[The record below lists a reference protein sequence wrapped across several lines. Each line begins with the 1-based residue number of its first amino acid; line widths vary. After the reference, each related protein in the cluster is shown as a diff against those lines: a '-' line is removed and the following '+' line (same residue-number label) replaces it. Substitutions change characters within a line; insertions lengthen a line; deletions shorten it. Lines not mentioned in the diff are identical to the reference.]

1 MLSWPLTSVHA
12 AARLGGLYCG
22 RCAITRHAFE
32 LFTDGRDN
40 AGSGDWVWQWV
51 RFAKNEES
59 LKAHL
64 RIGFYTNCMCYYILF
79 DSICTIRRLLRDGE
93 RSHPSDVRL

>member
-1 MLSWPLTSVHA
+1 MICLH
-12 AARLGGLYCG
+12 CG

-51 RFAKNEES
+51 RFAKNQES
-59 LKAHL
+59 MKAHL
-64 RIGFYTNCMCYYILF
+64 HMGITFKLTVYVIIN
-79 DSICTIRRLLRDGE
+79 SI
-93 RSHPSDVRL
+93 